1 MDELDVILIGSGVMS
16 ANLGALLKQLDASLR
31 IELYEVTKELSQES
45 SNGWNNAG
53 TGHAGICEVAYT
65 PDRGED
71 GEIKVGKAIE
81 IFEEFE
87 QTKQFWAYAVREGMI
102 DKPAE
107 FINQVPH
114 ISFVYGQEQV
124 DFLRS
129 RYKGMSDHPFFETM
143 QYSEDPEQIRKW
155 APLLIEGR
163 EDQAVAATYM
173 EAGTDVNFVKFPGN

>member
-87 QTKQFWAYAVREGMI
+87 QTKNLG
-102 DKPAE
+102 
-107 FINQVPH
+107 
-114 ISFVYGQEQV
+114 SC
-124 DFLRS
+124 
-129 RYKGMSDHPFFETM
+129 
-143 QYSEDPEQIRKW
+143 RK
-155 APLLIEGR
+155 R
-163 EDQAVAATYM
+163 RND
-173 EAGTDVNFVKFPGN
+173 